1 MKRYVKEMA
10 MDILRDSENAC
21 KIAMVQN
28 SKSKNEIKERYE
40 HQKELFKKVMKHCE
54 RGLISEREA
63 VEYMLRHAL

>member
-1 MKRYVKEMA
+1 MKRYVKEIA

-28 SKSKNEIKERYE
+28 SRSKNEIKERYK
-40 HQKELFKKVMKHCE
+40 HQKALFEKVMKHCE

-63 VEYMLRHAL
+63 VEYMFRHAL